1 MNTMDENNLT
11 EVPEDQHILDT
22 KNTKKRDKKG
32 ENISFKNLKS
42 SIIFKASSNSKK
54 KLNHKLKQHLPN
66 SNPKKKVK
74 FNDDIIIIDIECWK
88 EYNLEQTADEN
99 IEDFNVESN
108 SNEETNIKKKEK
120 KSKNKGK
127 KNNNNKENNI
137 SCTCLII

>member
-54 KLNHKLKQHLPN
+54 KLNHKLKQPLPN

-88 EYNLEQTADEN
+88 DYILEQTTDEN
-99 IEDFNVESN
+99 NEVFNVETN
-108 SNEETNIKKKEK
+108 NNEDTNIKKKEK
-120 KSKNKGK
+120 KNKNKGK

>member
-1 MNTMDENNLT
+1 MTTMDENNLT

-42 SIIFKASSNSKK
+42 SIIFKATPNAKK
-54 KLNHKLKQHLPN
+54 KINNKLKQTLQSPI
-66 SNPKKKVK
+66 PKKKVK
-74 FNDDIIIIDIECWK
+74 INDDITIIDIECWK

-99 IEDFNVESN
+99 NEEFNVETN
-108 SNEETNIKKKEK
+108 NNEDTNIKKKEK
-120 KSKNKGK
+120 KNKSKGK
-127 KNNNNKENNI
+127 RNNNKENNI

>member
-1 MNTMDENNLT
+1 M
-11 EVPEDQHILDT
+11 
-22 KNTKKRDKKG
+22 
-32 ENISFKNLKS
+32 
-42 SIIFKASSNSKK
+42 
-54 KLNHKLKQHLPN
+54 
-66 SNPKKKVK
+66 K

-120 KSKNKGK
+120 KNKNKGK

>member
-54 KLNHKLKQHLPN
+54 KLNHKLKQPLPN

-74 FNDDIIIIDIECWK
+74 FNDDIIIIDIES
-88 EYNLEQTADEN
+88 
-99 IEDFNVESN
+99 DFVPLFYQSDW
-108 SNEETNIKKKEK
+108 SAYGSFRRTV
-120 KSKNKGK
+120 
-127 KNNNNKENNI
+127 
-137 SCTCLII
+137 T

>member
-1 MNTMDENNLT
+1 MTTMDENNLT

-22 KNTKKRDKKG
+22 KNTKKKDKKG

-42 SIIFKASSNSKK
+42 SIIFKASPNAKK
-54 KLNHKLKQHLPN
+54 KLNNKLKQTLQSPI
-66 SNPKKKVK
+66 PKKKVK
-74 FNDDIIIIDIECWK
+74 INDDITIIDIECWK

-120 KSKNKGK
+120 KNKNKGK